1 MRRSL
6 RSALSLRIA
15 TATSALAA
23 GLFATACI
31 HLLPEL
37 PRRGSARASTAPSG
51 SASAATARSKA
62 PDGAEPV
69 DDFEVTLRARGDKLA
84 SYLGA
89 AESLRLQV
97 LFGEVV
103 DDGLGHKTLQR
114 HSYRLD
120 ADYFYPASA
129 IKLCA
134 AIAALEKITAL
145 RRTNAAV
152 EATTTARFYGLSE
165 TATSFYTSSIGQEVR
180 AALVISENDSYNR
193 LFGFVG
199 HRELNERMWA
209 LGAKSV
215 RAVHRVGAV
224 PANDDARVTGRV
236 DLVLPGNKILATP
249 RKVSTLAVPRA
260 DVAGLD
266 VGTRHVEGGRVVAG
280 PMPFANRNRVS
291 LRDLQDLLIKVTHPE
306 LLPGTPQLEL
316 GDPER
321 ALLLDVLKT
330 VPSESKTPY
339 YTPGDFPDAVHKPFL
354 PGLLKVL
361 TRDKFALYSKG
372 GMAYGFRTENAYIEG
387 LPANGGPRGAFYLAV
402 AMFADAD
409 GTVND
414 DAYDYAAVADPFLAE
429 VAETLAKAVFGGAL
443 VKTR

>member
-1 MRRSL
+1 M
-6 RSALSLRIA
+6 AA
-15 TATSALAA
+15 AAVLAS
-23 GLFATACI
+23 ACI
-31 HLLPEL
+31 KLLPEL
-37 PRRGSARASTAPSG
+37 PPKGVRTGETMRTTTSAPTS
-51 SASAATARSKA
+51 SATPQARA
-62 PDGAEPV
+62 PDGPEPV
-69 DDFEVTLRARGDKLA
+69 NDFEATLRARGDKFA

-103 DDGLGHKTLQR
+103 DDGAGRKVLRR

-134 AIAALEKITAL
+134 AIAALEKLSAL
-145 RRTNAAV
+145 RKSSGAAI
-152 EATTTARFYGLSE
+152 EPTTTARFYGLAEGS
-165 TATSFYTSSIGQEVR
+165 TSFYASSIGQEVR

-224 PANDDARVTGRV
+224 PANDDAHVTQRV
-236 DLVLPGNKILATP
+236 DLVLPGNKVISTP
-249 RKVSTLAVPRA
+249 RRVSTLDVPRA
-260 DVAGLD
+260 DVPGLE
-266 VGTRHVEGGRVVAG
+266 VGTARVEGNRVVAG
-280 PMPFANRNRVS
+280 PMQFATRNRVS

-306 LLPGTPQLEL
+306 LLPGTAPLEL
-316 GDPER
+316 DETAR

-339 YTPGDFPDAVHKPFL
+339 YTPGEFPDVVHKPFL

-361 TRDKFALYSKG
+361 PRDKFALYSKG
-372 GMAYGFRTENAYIEG
+372 GMAYGFRVENAYIEG
-387 LPANGGPRGAFYLAV
+387 LPSAGGPSGAFYLGV

-414 DAYDYAAVADPFLAE
+414 DAYDYAAVADPFLAD
-429 VAETLAKAVFGGAL
+429 VAEMLARGIWKGQGA
-443 VKTR
+443 K